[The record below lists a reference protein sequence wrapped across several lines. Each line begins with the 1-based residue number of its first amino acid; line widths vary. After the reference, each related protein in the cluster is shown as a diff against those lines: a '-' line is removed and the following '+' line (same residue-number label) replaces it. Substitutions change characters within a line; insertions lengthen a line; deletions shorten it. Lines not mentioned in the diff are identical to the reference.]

1 MLSQLLL
8 SASSSQKQEQN
19 AKLTASL
26 RDDSTLW
33 LDIQM
38 PSLFDAPLTH
48 VCFVLDVSGSMD
60 AGLETKGMES
70 NGLTRLDI
78 AKHAIVTVMEC
89 MPEGSHVSVIL
100 FASSAVVLFRDAV
113 MLQATKKTYVD
124 QVKAVRSAGATHL
137 WAGLALGFEVAEASS
152 VKNQHM
158 MVLTD
163 GDRPIVPEGGF
174 LPQMFAVK
182 RRNEGVYPC
191 TVHLFGFCYQLDS
204 ELLLLLAQEGGGMYA
219 FIPDGSMVGT
229 VFINAYANAV
239 AMVTPE
245 LSVTIDD
252 DVQQGSMPALLH
264 TIGCEQVKGTS
275 SQYTLSIPATVES
288 SDRCIGLVFDQ
299 SQGQGNKDQG
309 NEDKP
314 ETTFVVR
321 LSYRDFD
328 GVQHVVETSVSNE
341 EKEEEEK
348 EKEEPNE
355 KEQDKYKTLYHEVAL
370 ARSTLVD
377 GIKKLLFNAS
387 DAASILQTVHALLSA
402 YSEKTQHDFRVTAFL
417 GDLDGQIK
425 EAVANERAF
434 VRWGRHY
441 LRSLQRA
448 HELQQC
454 NNFKDPGVQ
463 PYGDVSP
470 LFTRMRDQ
478 AEATFASLP
487 APVPSNVSLKQQ
499 TTGRVNMQAYI
510 DRSGGCIDPR
520 CLVVL
525 QDGTTTP
532 LADLETGSVLYGG
545 GVVDTI
551 VWSECNGSIVT
562 LSKATFQQQEEETK
576 DNWLRLT
583 AYHPVS
589 SQPGVWQFPCSLSGA
604 VQTQEK
610 EWMVSVLLQE
620 GNAQHMLMGGYWVAT
635 LAHGNT
641 TDPVL
646 AHPFLGTDAVRQAL
660 REGKGEERKE
670 RNGKKGHVHVSY
682 TRSSQTGLVDGLFFC

>member
-8 SASSSQKQEQN
+8 SASSSQQQEQK
-19 AKLTASL
+19 AKLTASI

-182 RRNEGVYPC
+182 HRNEGVYPC

-245 LSVTIDD
+245 LSLTIGD

-264 TIGCEQVKGTS
+264 TIGCDQVKGTS

-299 SQGQGNKDQG
+299 SQGNEDQG
-309 NEDKP
+309 NDDTK
-314 ETTFVVR
+314 TTFVVR

-341 EKEEEEK
+341 AKAKGK
-348 EKEEPNE
+348 EKEAKEEPKE
-355 KEQDKYKTLYHEVAL
+355 KDKYTTLYHEVAL

-377 GIKKLLFNAS
+377 GIKKLLFNAG

-487 APVPSNVSLKQQ
+487 APVPSNVSSKQQ

-525 QDGTTTP
+525 QDGSTMP

-551 VWSECNGSIVT
+551 VWSECSGSIVT
-562 LSKATFQQQEEETK
+562 LSKAMLQQQEEKK

-589 SQPGVWQFPCSLSGA
+589 LQPGVWQFPSCLLGA
-604 VQTQEK
+604 VQKQEK

-646 AHPFLGTDAVRQAL
+646 AHSFLGTDAVREAL
-660 REGKGEERKE
+660 REGEGKERKG
-670 RNGKKGHVHVSY
+670 RKGKKGHVHVSY